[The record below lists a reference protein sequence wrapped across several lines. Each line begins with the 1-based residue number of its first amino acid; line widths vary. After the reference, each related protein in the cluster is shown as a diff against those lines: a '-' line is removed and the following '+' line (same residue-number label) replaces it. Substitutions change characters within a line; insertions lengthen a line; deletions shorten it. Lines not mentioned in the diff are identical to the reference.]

1 MLNQDEIKE
10 ALRPIV
16 DPEIGFS
23 IVDLGLVYAI
33 DVGDE
38 GRVRIDLTLTSPMCP
53 LGPQLIQ
60 AVEAVTSGLEGVT
73 GVEVRLVWNPPWDPK
88 VHASEDV
95 KAMLGIWD
103 LDEEGGEA

>member
-1 MLNQDEIKE
+1 MLTQDTIKE
-10 ALRPIV
+10 ALRPII

-33 DVGDE
+33 DINDE
-38 GRVRIDLTLTSPMCP
+38 RKVRVDLTLTSPMCP

-60 AVEAVTSGLEGVT
+60 AIETVTSSLEGVK
-73 GVEVRLVWNPPWDPK
+73 GVQVRLVWDPPWDPK

-103 LDEEGGEA
+103 LEEEEP